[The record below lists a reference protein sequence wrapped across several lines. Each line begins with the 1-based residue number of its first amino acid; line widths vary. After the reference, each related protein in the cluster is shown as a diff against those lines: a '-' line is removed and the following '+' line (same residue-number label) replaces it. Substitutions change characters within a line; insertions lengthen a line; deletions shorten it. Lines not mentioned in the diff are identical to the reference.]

1 MSAGSPEHRVIVAAG
16 GSDGGDREEPP
27 GTTASM
33 ALSWRKSSWSAY
45 NGNCVEVGTLRDGRV
60 AVRDTKKAGCGPT
73 LVFGAEAWGSFLASL
88 KKGDLPG

>member
-27 GTTASM
+27 GTTASL

-45 NGNCVEVGTLRDGRV
+45 NGNCVEVAILRGVVV
-60 AVRDTKKAGCGPT
+60 AVRDTNDAGRGPVLT
-73 LVFGAEAWGSFLASL
+73 FGPWAWDSFLDAL
-88 KKGDLPG
+88 KKDDLPG